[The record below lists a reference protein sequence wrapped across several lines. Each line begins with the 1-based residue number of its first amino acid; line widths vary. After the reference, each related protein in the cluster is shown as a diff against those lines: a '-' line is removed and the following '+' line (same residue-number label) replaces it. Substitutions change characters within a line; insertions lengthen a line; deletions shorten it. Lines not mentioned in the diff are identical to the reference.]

1 MDAAAPPPPPGF
13 VLDAAPAPAAAPAAA
28 PMAAAPPPPPGFVI
42 DAPQAAAPAPAAE
55 PNGELSMTRS
65 VTQGAT
71 GFNEGLAS
79 SVLRPLDV
87 VPFLVSKAF
96 GGEGVHPFEG
106 TFREHF
112 VDPAGDPQNRVEQT
126 LRAGGRMA
134 GENLPLMATG
144 AGAAGA
150 GVRSGVSMAEQA
162 AGGLKPTIRGAA
174 DSVLEGMAAHPV
186 ASAVGENVGAA
197 VSGAGGNIGRN
208 VAKDA
213 GGDEHAQQTGEL
225 VGQLML
231 PSAATA
237 YSKVSPTRLA
247 AKGAKMAG
255 EKVLDMVPE
264 AAIPEQLRPAGGGYA
279 ERKADQLA
287 YSNRE
292 GKYED
297 PNVPAPNAPNFAT
310 RRMDAA
316 QAKREN
322 NAAEAASKEF
332 KGIVDQPDAAANL
345 AEAQR
350 LEQSIPGFKPG
361 VAKATNDPALLKL
374 QDSMESRATGDELR
388 GVQQAH
394 DANVAAIRN
403 AKDNIVPPAEAP
415 RRNPEQV
422 GPLPPTDT
430 PQDVVA
436 GAVGQ
441 RVQGVNNRI
450 EQEAGAVR
458 QQIQQRSDSLPEVD
472 PSATGTQL
480 RDTRKSLKNEADA
493 HMTEL
498 RKNVDP
504 DGTGVVQV
512 NGQEPMSVNAALDR
526 RAQINQDLADHY
538 GATNRDAAATKT
550 IRELQAEKEA
560 LDGAIGKV
568 NAPGLKEYND
578 YYRDEYAPRFLQ
590 GASRDV
596 GRFNRNGYEGNR
608 VASEDVPGKFFA
620 PNNISEARQFNKLY
634 GEDAGARQQMT
645 DHALDDL
652 RRTTVDPNTGQ
663 IKEGGVNKWLA
674 KNERIL
680 NEMPWVREAVQ
691 AKNPD
696 ELYGRL
702 GQLEQRQ
709 RVVADTKVA
718 KLLNQGKNPEQ
729 HIDAALN
736 DWQVMKGLRNSVR
749 GDPSAEAALRRS
761 VMDRAPDP
769 MDAAKFETWL
779 KGNDRSLRQVL
790 EPDHIKALQDVLAA
804 ANINGRLPRPTG
816 TVDLPGSL
824 ADKSAKR
831 FGITVPSLLQ
841 RALSVKQGRMSAEYG
856 VADVATR
863 VFRQFSN
870 KEIESAW
877 KEALYNPKVAK
888 DLQLMVK
895 QGATVPTLAR
905 MRNYLLSV
913 GMHDAEERSGHDP
926 ERLYVS
932 PRK

>member
-1 MDAAAPPPPPGF
+1 MDPTVPPLPPGF
-13 VLDAAPAPAAAPAAA
+13 TLDAAPAA
-28 PMAAAPPPPPGFVI
+28 AAAPPLPPGFTL
-42 DAPQAAAPAPAAE
+42 DAPAAT
-55 PNGELSMTRS
+55 PNAPVEAMRS

-79 SVLRPLDV
+79 SVMRPIDAATNLLNKPAEWITGNP
-87 VPFLVSKAF
+87 VPASHLV
-96 GGEGVHPFEG
+96 ED
-106 TFREHF
+106 TFRKTF
-112 VDPAGDPQNRVEQT
+112 VEPMGTPQNRVEQT
-126 LRAGGRMA
+126 LRAGGNMA

-150 GVRSGVSMAEQA
+150 GVRSGVTMAEQA
-162 AGGLKPTIRGAA
+162 APGIANKIRGAA

-197 VSGAGGNIGRN
+197 ASGAGGNIGRN

-213 GGDEHAQQTGEL
+213 GGDEHAQERAEL
-225 VGQLML
+225 AGQLLL
-231 PSAATA
+231 PSGAAA
-237 YSKVSPTRLA
+237 YSKVAPTRLA
-247 AKGAKMAG
+247 AKGLKYAG
-255 EKVLDMVPE
+255 EKVLDAVPE
-264 AAIPEQLRPAGGGYA
+264 AAIPEQLRPAGGSYA
-279 ERKADQLA
+279 ERKADQSA

-297 PNVPAPNAPNFAT
+297 PNVPAPNPPNFAT
-310 RRMDAA
+310 RRMDAG

-322 NAAEAASKEF
+322 TAAEAASKEF
-332 KGIVDQPDAAANL
+332 KQIVDQPDAAANL

-350 LEQSIPGFKPG
+350 LEQSVPGFKPG
-361 VAKATNDPALLKL
+361 VAKATQDPALLKL
-374 QDSMESRATGDELR
+374 QENLESRATGDELR

-394 DANVAAIRN
+394 DANTAAIRG
-403 AKDNIVPPAEAP
+403 AKDSIVPPTGEF
-415 RRNPEQV
+415 
-422 GPLPPTDT
+422 
-430 PQDVVA
+430 PQDSVA
-436 GAVGQ
+436 AANAG
-441 RVQGVNNRI
+441 RVERVNDKI
-450 EQEAGAVR
+450 SSQAETVR
-458 QQIQQRSDSLPEVD
+458 GKISAQSDSLPETD
-472 PSATGTQL
+472 PSAVGTYL
-480 RDTRKSLKNEADA
+480 RDTRKSLKGEADA
-493 HMTEL
+493 RMTEL
-498 RKNVDP
+498 RKGVDP
-504 DGTGVVQV
+504 EGTGVVQV
-512 NGQEPMSVNAALDR
+512 EGQKPMSVNVALDR

-550 IRELQAEKEA
+550 IRELQAEKET

-663 IKEGGVNKWLA
+663 IKEGAVNKWLA

-680 NEMPWVREAVQ
+680 NEMPWVRDAVN

-696 ELYGRL
+696 ELYARL
-702 GQLEQRQ
+702 GQVEQRQ
-709 RVVADTKVA
+709 RAVADTKVA
-718 KLLNQGKNPEQ
+718 KLFNQGKNPEQ

-749 GDPSAEAALRRS
+749 GDEQGEAALRRA
-761 VMDRAPDP
+761 VIDRAPDP
-769 MDAAKFETWL
+769 MNVDKFKAWL
-779 KGNDRSLRQVL
+779 DGNDRSLRQVL
-790 EPDHIKALQDVLAA
+790 DPTHIKALQDVLAA
-804 ANINGRLPRPTG
+804 AKIHSTLPRPTG

-870 KEIESAW
+870 KEIEGAW

-895 QGATVPTLAR
+895 GGGATPIQLAR
-905 MRNYLLSV
+905 MRNYMLSV
-913 GMHDAEERSGHDP
+913 GLHDTEERAQH
-926 ERLYVS
+926 
-932 PRK
+932 